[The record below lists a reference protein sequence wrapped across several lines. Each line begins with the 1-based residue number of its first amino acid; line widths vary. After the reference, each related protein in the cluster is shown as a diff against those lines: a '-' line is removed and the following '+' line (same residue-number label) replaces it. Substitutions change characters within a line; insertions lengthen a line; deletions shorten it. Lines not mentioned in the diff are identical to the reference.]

1 MSGQLN
7 TENAAVVNDVTTR
20 YADIPSAMKQLP
32 NWVISTANK
41 NPFNPATGNKAKSN
55 DAGTWNSFECC
66 EEFLKK
72 NVGKEYVYRN
82 SDGTETT
89 TEFSGLGFMFNK
101 ESGIVGVDIDHCLD
115 ENGRP
120 ISDMVNQILSMT
132 DSYVEKSQSGTGL
145 HIIVNG
151 TKTFNSCRKKITD
164 GIEIEVYDNAR
175 FFYIT
180 GNAYVAADKEVTE
193 GQALIDYIAS
203 AFFAES
209 KSKSE
214 KSTNDLPI
222 AAVQIPEDVWA
233 TLETKLL
240 VSEKLNMLW
249 NGNRPVNNEGSTD
262 ESINDAS
269 LLAMLGPVVNYEP
282 ELMKALFLASPYV
295 ESKDQKHKKKLERAD
310 YLDRTIDF
318 VVDSHKASVST
329 SENQQEYQNH
339 DKELQASNYKEY
351 FAPLRNYD
359 FSDDGNAGR
368 FLHFYG
374 DRVLF
379 CDDEGI
385 WYVFNGK
392 IWVPDV
398 SKSLM
403 KSMAK
408 ELYFNMKSL
417 ANELVTYWS
426 QDNQNEEANTDDKS
440 ESDKEAMLKVA
451 KNIANAVKKLGN
463 VSVKTSMFRAAEC
476 DALVDKAEFNSLTDK
491 LVVKNGIVDL
501 KTGSL
506 MDFSPDYKVT
516 QTINIDYNPNAG
528 TPARFLQ
535 FLDEIFCGDEEL
547 VEYVLCFLGYCLTGE
562 VKESKFLVCYGGGSN
577 GKSVFF
583 NLIHKVLGEFAGS
596 MGKGAVLKKRN
607 ADGPNSGLMKVRDK
621 RFVQVSELDK
631 YSDLDTALV
640 KNLTGGKGE
649 VINSREMYGSEQSF
663 EIQFKLIINTNF
675 LPKFNWFDFAMA
687 RRVVVIPFDR
697 TFKDG
702 EKDLDLPDK
711 LEAEKEQ
718 ILNLLIQKAVEY
730 YQRGSLPQ
738 KPEASIAAYEKAL
751 LNDCPLKAF
760 FDKQV
765 EITGSAEDEIR
776 GEAFYSAI
784 LDWCGNNGI
793 VGDSVPTQTATG
805 IVIKNTR
812 GVTVREDREHRVHY
826 LGLKLKNYG
835 TQVAEQVEQ

>member
-20 YADIPSAMKQLP
+20 YANIPLAMKQLP

-66 EEFLKK
+66 EAFLKK
-72 NVGKEYVYRN
+72 NVGKEYAYRN

-89 TEFSGLGFMFNK
+89 TEFAGLGFMFNK

-120 ISDMVNQILSMT
+120 ISDMVNQILSLT

-151 TKTFNSCRKKITD
+151 IKTFSSCRRKLAD

-209 KSKSE
+209 KSQSE

-222 AAVQIPEDVWA
+222 AAVQVPEDVWA

-249 NGNRPVNNEGSTD
+249 NGNRPVNNEGNTD

-282 ELMKALFLASPYV
+282 ELMKALFLVSPYAQT
-295 ESKDQKHKKKLERAD
+295 KDEKHQKKLERAD
-310 YLDRTIDF
+310 YLDRTIAF
-318 VVDSHKASVST
+318 VVDSHNNVAEK
-329 SENQQEYQNH
+329 SEAEIVDEAEPCCDGNC
-339 DKELQASNYKEY
+339 
-351 FAPLRNYD
+351 FAPLLNFD
-359 FSDDGNAGR
+359 FTDDGNAER
-368 FLHFYG
+368 FLHLYG
-374 DRVLF
+374 DEVAF
-379 CDDEGI
+379 CDSENT
-385 WYVFNGK
+385 WYVYNGK
-392 IWVPDV
+392 FWAADKN
-398 SKSLM
+398 KSAMNL
-403 KSMAK
+403 KAK
-408 ELYFNMKSL
+408 ELYANMKRLSS
-417 ANELVTYWS
+417 ELIEYYIKS
-426 QDNQNEEANTDDKS
+426 GNLDKA
-440 ESDKEAMLKVA
+440 KEAGQIA
-451 KNIANAVKKLGN
+451 KCVKRLGN
-463 VSVKTSMFRAAEC
+463 VGVKNAMFKAAEC
-476 DALVDKAEFNSLTDK
+476 SAVMDKAEFNAQPDII
-491 LVVKNGIVDL
+491 VVNNGVVDL

-506 MDFSPDYKVT
+506 MSFCPDFKFT
-516 QTINIDYNPNAG
+516 QALNIDYKPNAG
-528 TPARFLQ
+528 VPERFLQ
-535 FLDEIFCGDEEL
+535 FLDEIFCGDKEL
-547 VEYVLCFLGYCLTGE
+547 IEYVLCFLGYCLTGE
-562 VKESKFLVCYGGGSN
+562 VKESKFLVCYGGGGN

-583 NLIHKVLGEFAGS
+583 NLINKILGSYADT

-621 RFVQVSELDK
+621 RFVQVNELDR
-631 YSDLDTALV
+631 YADFDTALV
-640 KNLTGGKGE
+640 KTLTGGKGE
-649 VINSREMYGSEQSF
+649 IVNAREMYGTEQSF
-663 EIQFKLIINTNF
+663 EIQFKMIINTNF
-675 LPKFNWFDFAMA
+675 LPRINWFDFAMV

-697 TFKDG
+697 TFKDS
-702 EKDLDLPDK
+702 ERDMNLPEK

-718 ILNLLIQKAVEY
+718 ILNLLIQKATEY
-730 YQRGSLPQ
+730 YRLGKLPA
-738 KPEASIAAYEKAL
+738 KPQACETAYQKAL
-751 LNDCPLKAF
+751 LRDCPLKAF
-760 FDKQV
+760 FESQV
-765 EITGSAEDEIR
+765 VLTECEKDDIR
-776 GEAFYSAI
+776 GEEFYTCI
-784 LDWCGNNGI
+784 VDWCTKNGI
-793 VGDSVPTQTATG
+793 TEAELPTQKAVGITVRNTPG
-805 IVIKNTR
+805 IVI
-812 GVTVREDREHRVHY
+812 REDGYHRIHY
-826 LGLKLKNYG
+826 IGVSLKDYDSQDNG
-835 TQVAEQVEQ
+835 